1 MIKLIQEN
9 LDRQSKAVLLL
20 SMLLQEE
27 FSLLMN
33 KDPHGVTR
41 VELVIQELMRQISA
55 ERLSM
60 RSFVQKIDPSAQR
73 LGQVLPAI
81 ADEQRKSIE
90 KILGKIDEL
99 EQKCGV
105 QATKNHQLAQA
116 LLEQSSSMLD
126 FLHRE
131 ITPKER
137 NVYSARGRYATS
149 STPEASLINGRL

>member
-1 MIKLIQEN
+1 MIKLIQAN

-27 FSLLMN
+27 FSLLMK
-33 KDPHGVTR
+33 KDPQGVTG

-55 ERLSM
+55 ERMSM
-60 RSFVQKIDPSAQR
+60 RAFVQKIDPSAQR

-81 ADEQRKSIE
+81 EDGQRKEIE
-90 KILGKIDEL
+90 KLLGKIDDF

-116 LLEQSSSMLD
+116 LLEQSSSMLE
-126 FLHRE
+126 FLHKE
-131 ITPKER
+131 ITPKQQ
-137 NVYSARGRYATS
+137 NVYSARGRYFNPKPQA
-149 STPEASLINGRL
+149 ALVNGRL

>member
-20 SMLLQEE
+20 SMLLKEE

-33 KDPHGVTR
+33 KDPQGVTR
-41 VELVIQELMRQISA
+41 VELVIQELMRQISS
-55 ERLSM
+55 ERMSI
-60 RSFVQKIDPSAQR
+60 RSFVQKIDSSAMR

-81 ADEQRKSIE
+81 ADQQREVIE
-90 KILGKIDEL
+90 KLLEKIDGL
-99 EQKCGV
+99 EQKCAV

-116 LLEQSSSMLD
+116 LLDQSSSMLD

-131 ITPKER
+131 ITPKQQ
-137 NVYSARGRYATS
+137 NVYSARGRYAKTA
-149 STPEASLINGRL
+149 PEASLISGRL

>member
-33 KDPHGVTR
+33 KDPQGVTR
-41 VELVIQELMRQISA
+41 VELVIQELMRQIAA
-55 ERLSM
+55 ERMSL
-60 RSFVQKIDPSAQR
+60 RNFVQRIDPSAVR

-81 ADEQRKSIE
+81 ADDQREKIE
-90 KILGKIDEL
+90 KILARIDEY

-116 LLEQSSSMLD
+116 LLDQSSSMLD

-131 ITPKER
+131 ITPKEQ
-137 NVYSARGRYATS
+137 NVYSARGRYSNPSPQAT
-149 STPEASLINGRL
+149 LINGRL

>member
-27 FSLLMN
+27 FSLLMS

-55 ERLSM
+55 ERLSL
-60 RSFVQKIDPSAQR
+60 RSFVQKIDPSAHR
-73 LGQVLPAI
+73 LSEILPAI
-81 ADEQRKSIE
+81 SDEMRASIE
-90 KILGKIDEL
+90 KILAKMDDL
-99 EQKCGV
+99 EQQCGV

-131 ITPKER
+131 ITPKNQ
-137 NVYSARGRYATS
+137 NVYSARGRYAT
-149 STPEASLINGRL
+149 TAPEASLINGRL

>member
-1 MIKLIQEN
+1 MIKLIQAN
-9 LDRQSKAVLLL
+9 LGRQSKAVLLL

-33 KDPHGVTR
+33 KDPHGVTG

-55 ERLSM
+55 ERMSM
-60 RSFVQKIDPSAQR
+60 RSFVQKFDPAAQR
-73 LGQVLPAI
+73 LSQILPAI
-81 ADEQRKSIE
+81 EDEQRKDIE
-90 KILGKIDEL
+90 RLLSKIDEL
-99 EQKCGV
+99 EQKCGI

-126 FLHRE
+126 FLHKE

-137 NVYSARGRYATS
+137 NVYSARGRYS
-149 STPEASLINGRL
+149 NPKPQASLINGRL

>member
-55 ERLSM
+55 ERFSL
-60 RSFVQKIDPSAQR
+60 RSFVQKFDSSAQR
-73 LGQVLPAI
+73 ISDILPAI
-81 ADEQRKSIE
+81 ADEHRAVIE
-90 KILGKIDEL
+90 KSLAKIDAN

-126 FLHRE
+126 FLHRQ
-131 ITPKER
+131 ITPKDR
-137 NVYSARGRYATS
+137 NVYSARGRYTS
-149 STPEASLINGRL
+149 STPEATLINGRL

>member
-1 MIKLIQEN
+1 MIRLIQAN

-33 KDPHGVTR
+33 KDPQGVTG

-55 ERLSM
+55 ERMSM
-60 RSFVQKIDPSAQR
+60 RSFVQKIDPSAKR
-73 LGQVLPAI
+73 LGQVLSAI
-81 ADEQRKSIE
+81 EDSQRKEIE
-90 KILGKIDEL
+90 QLLGKIDEF

-116 LLEQSSSMLD
+116 LLEQSSSMLE
-126 FLHRE
+126 FLHKE
-131 ITPKER
+131 ITPKQQ
-137 NVYSARGRYATS
+137 NVYSSRGRYFNPKPQAT
-149 STPEASLINGRL
+149 LVNGRL

>member
-1 MIKLIQEN
+1 MIKLIQAN

-27 FSLLMN
+27 FSLLMK
-33 KDPHGVTR
+33 KDPQGVTG

-55 ERLSM
+55 ERMSM

-73 LGQVLPAI
+73 LGQVLTAI
-81 ADEQRKSIE
+81 EDGQRKEIE
-90 KILGKIDEL
+90 NLLAKIDEF

-116 LLEQSSSMLD
+116 LLEQSSSMLE
-126 FLHRE
+126 FLHKE
-131 ITPKER
+131 ITPKQQ
-137 NVYSARGRYATS
+137 NVYSSRGRYFNPKPQAT
-149 STPEASLINGRL
+149 LVNGRL

>member
-33 KDPHGVTR
+33 KDPQGVTR

-55 ERLSM
+55 ERLSL
-60 RSFVQKIDPSAQR
+60 RNFIQKIDPSALR
-73 LGQVLPAI
+73 LSAVLPAI
-81 ADEQRKSIE
+81 ADEQRKIIE
-90 KILGKIDEL
+90 KLLARIDDQ
-99 EQKCGV
+99 EQKCAV

-131 ITPKER
+131 ITPKQQ
-137 NVYSARGRYATS
+137 NVYSARGRYTNPA
-149 STPEASLINGRL
+149 PQASLINGRL

>member
-1 MIKLIQEN
+1 MIKLIKAN

-33 KDPHGVTR
+33 KDPQGVTG

-55 ERLSM
+55 ERMSLK
-60 RSFVQKIDPSAQR
+60 SFIQKIDPAAQR

-81 ADEQRKSIE
+81 EDGQRKDIE
-90 KILGKIDEL
+90 KLLGRIDEH

-126 FLHRE
+126 FLHKE
-131 ITPKER
+131 ITPKEQ
-137 NVYSARGRYATS
+137 NVYSARGRYFN
-149 STPEASLINGRL
+149 PKPQASLINGRL

>member
-1 MIKLIQEN
+1 MIKLIQAN

-33 KDPHGVTR
+33 KDPHGVTG

-55 ERLSM
+55 ERMSM
-60 RSFVQKIDPSAQR
+60 RSFVQKFDPSAQR
-73 LGQVLPAI
+73 LGQILPAI
-81 ADEQRKSIE
+81 EDGQRKDIE
-90 KILGKIDEL
+90 KLLAKIDDH
-99 EQKCGV
+99 EQKCGI

-126 FLHRE
+126 FLHKE
-131 ITPKER
+131 ITPKEK
-137 NVYSARGRYATS
+137 NVYSARGRYSNPKPQAT
-149 STPEASLINGRL
+149 LINGRL